1 MKKVFRSPAFTG
13 LLFLLALGLLLAG
26 TIGGTRAALTI
37 QSDIYTSQFELTDI
51 GVALTEEGSVIA
63 ERDYISEG
71 SWKGN
76 PEGLLMYDISSKC
89 MVERAG
95 DTSLKIGKTYPLPV
109 GVKNTGSIPEYLR
122 VTVLRYWVTPP
133 TAGDRQ
139 HGPHGWFDGQGAKRT
154 DLDPSLIEIKFLENS
169 GWTEDTASRT
179 AERNVFYYAGPL
191 DSTNGSQLI
200 ESVRVSPNVLKYVRE
215 VSAQNGTTQYV
226 YAYDGLGFVIEVQV
240 DAVQNRHSE
249 DARNSAWGKIGPG

>member
-122 VTVLRYWVTPP
+122 VLCCATGSPRPLQVTGSTGR
-133 TAGDRQ
+133 TAGLMGR
-139 HGPHGWFDGQGAKRT
+139 AR
-154 DLDPSLIEIKFLENS
+154 
-169 GWTEDTASRT
+169 
-179 AERNVFYYAGPL
+179 
-191 DSTNGSQLI
+191 
-200 ESVRVSPNVLKYVRE
+200 
-215 VSAQNGTTQYV
+215 SAPTWIP
-226 YAYDGLGFVIEVQV
+226 A
-240 DAVQNRHSE
+240 
-249 DARNSAWGKIGPG
+249 